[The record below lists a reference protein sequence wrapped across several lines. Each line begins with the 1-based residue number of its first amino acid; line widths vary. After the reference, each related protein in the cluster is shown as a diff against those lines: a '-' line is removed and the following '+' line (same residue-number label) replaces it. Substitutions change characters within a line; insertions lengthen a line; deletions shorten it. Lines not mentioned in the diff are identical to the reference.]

1 MNCTD
6 KSPLTGSY
14 IFYGLELYI
23 AFYFYEQ
30 DKDNSMKLFLNLKL
44 YTLFQEK
51 AASTATLFPDSGKY
65 ICFTEKVKALSR
77 SKHLSHQVELSGSG
91 YYRQVN
97 KSFLRV
103 TSSPLWRT
111 FLVSVKPHCA

>member
-1 MNCTD
+1 MNCKD

-30 DKDNSMKLFLNLKL
+30 DKDNSMELFLNLKL
-44 YTLFQEK
+44 HILFQEK

-65 ICFTEKVKALSR
+65 ICSTEKVKALSR
-77 SKHLSHQVELSGSG
+77 RKHLSHKVELSGKWILPPSQ
-91 YYRQVN
+91 QVI
-97 KSFLRV
+97 SA
-103 TSSPLWRT
+103 
-111 FLVSVKPHCA
+111 CY